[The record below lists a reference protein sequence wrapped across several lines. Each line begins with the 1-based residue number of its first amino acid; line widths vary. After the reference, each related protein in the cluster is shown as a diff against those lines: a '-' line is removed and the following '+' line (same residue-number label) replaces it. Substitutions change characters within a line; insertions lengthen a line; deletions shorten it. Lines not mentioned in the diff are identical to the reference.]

1 VQALFNGPTVGASLN
16 GTTVTAGSGGNS
28 GGGDSWF
35 FDTVQI
41 GATGSLIF
49 DNAHVTHNVE
59 AFRFTTG
66 GTAGNCNVQW
76 QGSITA
82 AATMWF
88 RIYIFTPS
96 SFALTPTIVR
106 MLDSTGATQACRIAW
121 NASGNIL
128 IRDSGNVTRATST
141 NAMSVSTAY
150 RLEGFCTQGA
160 SGTAE
165 IKFWSS
171 IDSSGS
177 PVETLTAAAQNY
189 GTNNIGNV
197 AFGQMA
203 AIANMPS
210 WWGSAIAVT
219 DGGYLGPWQPPLSP
233 VAARHRVYAVQRRAA
248 PVSVPPSQATAPVV
262 VRPTRRTPTQ
272 RPRAQITRV
281 PPAQPPASPIARPAR
296 RMPTLRRRARGA
308 GIPQAQAAPVAPT
321 YVPLPVH
328 HLLRLVVRMRGEST
342 QTPIAQTVPLAPPY
356 VAPPSRRLPR
366 LLSAWTRGR
375 RTSTPIAQTVPPPPV
390 IAPQPVLRVRRL
402 LPLLTR
408 RRPVVVPLAQVKAPV
423 PIPRRRLRL
432 PVLASRHSV
441 VVPLAQVKAPVPT
454 QRRRLPL
461 PLLGR
466 RRPVAVPLPQ
476 AAVPVPTSRRR
487 LWLPPRRP
495 GVARVTPPQVVAVA
509 PQCPPQP
516 WRRRLLAALFGPRR
530 GAEVALSSAAVQV
543 CETPRPST
551 GVTARP
557 SSGTT
562 AYAAAMTAR
571 PSTGDTTRPDSGT
584 TEDPC

>member
-16 GTTVTAGSGGNS
+16 GSTVTQGVGGNS
-28 GGGDSWF
+28 GGGDSSY
-35 FDTVQI
+35 FDVVQV

-76 QGSITA
+76 LGSLTA

-106 MLDSTGATQACRIAW
+106 MLDATGTTQACRIAW

-128 IRDSGNVTRATST
+128 IRNSANTQVATST

-171 IDSSGS
+171 IDSSGA

-189 GTNNIGNV
+189 GTSNIGNV
-197 AFGQMA
+197 AFGQVA

-219 DGGYLGPWQPPLSP
+219 DGGYLGPWQPPIVP
-233 VAARHRVYAVQRRAA
+233 VAARHRVYAIQRRAR
-248 PVSVPPSQATAPVV
+248 PVLVPPSQIAAPAT
-262 VRPTRRTPTQ
+262 T
-272 RPRAQITRV
+272 
-281 PPAQPPASPIARPAR
+281 RPAR
-296 RMPTLRRRARGA
+296 RTQPTRRRVWST
-308 GIPQAQAAPVAPT
+308 GIPQPQVAPVAPT
-321 YVPLPVH
+321 YVPPPVH
-328 HLLRLVVRMRGEST
+328 HLLRLVARMRGKAT
-342 QTPIAQTVPLAPPY
+342 QTPIAQTVPPAPPY
-356 VAPPSRRLPR
+356 VAPASRRRAR
-366 LLSAWTRGR
+366 LLPTWVRGR
-375 RTSTPIAQTVPPPPV
+375 RSSTPIPQAAPPPAVRSRP
-390 IAPQPVLRVRRL
+390 APRIR
-402 LPLLTR
+402 LPLL
-408 RRPVVVPLAQVKAPV
+408 P
-423 PIPRRRLRL
+423 
-432 PVLASRHSV
+432 
-441 VVPLAQVKAPVPT
+441 
-454 QRRRLPL
+454 
-461 PLLGR
+461 R
-466 RRPVAVPLPQ
+466 RRPVAVPVVQ
-476 AAVPVPTSRRR
+476 AGVPASTSRRR
-487 LWLPPRRP
+487 LLPPTRRAH
-495 GVARVTPPQVVAVA
+495 VAAVTPTQVVAVA
-509 PQCPPQP
+509 PQRPPQP
-516 WRRRLLAALFGPRR
+516 WRRRLLAALFGGRR
-530 GAEVALSSAAVQV
+530 GTDATLSVAVEQV

-551 GVTARP
+551 GTTARP
-557 SSGTT
+557 SSGVT
-562 AYAAAMTAR
+562 AHPAAATAR
-571 PSTGDTTRPDSGT
+571 PSTGLTVQPDTGI

>member
-16 GTTVTAGSGGNS
+16 GTTVTQGSAGNS
-28 GGGDSWF
+28 GGGDSSF
-35 FDTVQI
+35 FDTVQV
-41 GATGSLIF
+41 GATGTLIF
-49 DNAHVTHNVE
+49 DNTHVTHNAE

-76 QGSITA
+76 QGSLTP

-96 SFALTPTIVR
+96 SFALTPSIVR

-121 NASGNIL
+121 NASGNLL
-128 IRDSGNVTRATST
+128 IRNTANTLVATST

-171 IDSSGS
+171 IDSNGS

-189 GTNNIGNV
+189 GTSNIGNV
-197 AFGQMA
+197 AFGQVA

-233 VAARHRVYAVQRRAA
+233 VAGRHRVYPVRRRAA
-248 PVSVPPSQATAPVV
+248 PVPVPPPQLTAPPA
-262 VRPTRRTPTQ
+262 VRPARRTPTL
-272 RPRAQITRV
+272 RPRARITAV
-281 PPAQPPASPIARPAR
+281 
-296 RMPTLRRRARGA
+296 
-308 GIPQAQAAPVAPT
+308 PQAQVAPVAPT
-321 YVPLPVH
+321 CVPPPVH
-328 HLLRLVVRMRGEST
+328 HLLRLVARMRGRST
-342 QTPIAQTVPLAPPY
+342 QAPLAQTAPPVPPY
-356 VAPPSRRLPR
+356 VAPPSHRLPR

-375 RTSTPIAQTVPPPPV
+375 RTSTPIAQTAPPPAV

-408 RRPVVVPLAQVKAPV
+408 RRPVVVPLTQVKAPV
-423 PIPRRRLRL
+423 PIPRRRL
-432 PVLASRHSV
+432 P
-441 VVPLAQVKAPVPT
+441 PP
-454 QRRRLPL
+454 
-461 PLLGR
+461 LGR
-466 RRPVAVPLPQ
+466 RRSVAVPLAQ

-487 LWLPPRRP
+487 LLLPPRPPR
-495 GVARVTPPQVVAVA
+495 VARVTPAQVVAVA
-509 PQCPPQP
+509 PQRPPQP
-516 WRRRLLAALFGPRR
+516 LRRRLLAALFGPRR
-530 GAEVALSSAAVQV
+530 GAEVTSAQAQV
-543 CETPRPST
+543 CETPRPLT
-551 GVTARP
+551 GVTVRP

-562 AYAAAMTAR
+562 AYAAAATAR
-571 PSTGDTTRPDSGT
+571 PSTGVTTRPDTGT
-584 TEDPC
+584 TDDPC

>member
-1 VQALFNGPTVGASLN
+1 VQALFNGPTVGPSLN
-16 GTTVTAGSGGNS
+16 GTTVTQGSGGNS
-28 GGGDSWF
+28 GGGDSSF
-35 FDTVQI
+35 FDVVQI

-66 GTAGNCNVQW
+66 GTAGNSNVQW
-76 QGSITA
+76 QGSITP

-106 MLDSTGATQACRIAW
+106 MLDTTGATQACRIAW
-121 NASGNIL
+121 NASGNLL
-128 IRDSGNVTRATST
+128 IRNTANTQVATST

-171 IDSSGS
+171 IDSRGA

-197 AFGQMA
+197 AFGQVT

-210 WWGSAIAVT
+210 WWGSGIAIT

-233 VAARHRVYAVQRRAA
+233 VPARHLVYPVRRWAR
-248 PVSVPPSQATAPVV
+248 PAT
-262 VRPTRRTPTQ
+262 
-272 RPRAQITRV
+272 V
-281 PPAQPPASPIARPAR
+281 PPAQLTAPPTNRPPR
-296 RMPTLRRRARGA
+296 RTPTLRRRARPA
-308 GIPQAQAAPVAPT
+308 GVPQAQAAPVAPA
-321 YVPLPVH
+321 YVPPPVH
-328 HLLRLVVRMRGEST
+328 HLLRLVARMRGRST
-342 QTPIAQTVPLAPPY
+342 QAPIAQTAPLAPPY

-366 LLSAWTRGR
+366 LLSAWTRGH

-390 IAPQPVLRVRRL
+390 IAPQPALRVRRL
-402 LPLLTR
+402 LPLVTR
-408 RRPVVVPLAQVKAPV
+408 RRPVAAPLAQVKAP
-423 PIPRRRLRL
+423 
-432 PVLASRHSV
+432 
-441 VVPLAQVKAPVPT
+441 APTP
-454 QRRRLPL
+454 RRRLPL
-461 PLLGR
+461 PLIGR
-466 RRPVAVPLPQ
+466 RRAV
-476 AAVPVPTSRRR
+476 
-487 LWLPPRRP
+487 
-495 GVARVTPPQVVAVA
+495 RVTPPQVVVVA
-509 PQCPPQP
+509 PQRPPQP

-530 GAEVALSSAAVQV
+530 HAVATLPSAVVDHA

-557 SSGTT
+557 SSGVT
-562 AYAAAMTAR
+562 AYATAATAR
-571 PSTGDTTRPDSGT
+571 PSTGATAQPDTGI